1 MSAVPEAR
9 MMILLA
15 ALSALGATQE
25 SEAQDLARV
34 ESSRSPVRL
43 WMSNDRRYR
52 EGDRVRIQVDADTDG
67 FLLVLNYDP
76 TGRLRVLFP
85 LDPRDDTRI
94 EAGRRYE
101 VRSEGANAAFRA
113 GGDGAGFVYT
123 AVAEEPWRFDEIV
136 LADRWDLTRLE
147 LDARADDPEPE
158 ITELVQRLAGPR
170 GFDYDVMGYRVYGE
184 VTHTSY
190 NTYVYPAGPTYV
202 YDDYL
207 FCNNW
212 NWRYDG
218 CRRWPYDN
226 YWSFSL
232 GYYRPYHYGYYGYY
246 SPYRYGYGYDRYRYG
261 YGYPYFP
268 SRPSY
273 FPVGKAPV
281 LVGRPRGYTVV
292 PRGTLASGFRGSRGG
307 IGSAVTG
314 PSRGSRGDALVPD
327 SRGRARGPA
336 RPAREVVGRGGPTIT
351 SSSPEPSRA
360 APPARRSRGSES
372 RYSVPDRGSNRS
384 EPARGA
390 DRSEPGRG
398 FSRPERVAPSER
410 EAPRARGESSRYTP
424 PARGEDRV
432 ESGRGFS
439 RPERAAPS
447 ERETPR
453 ARGESSRREPPQRF
467 EPSRREAPAVRRDP
481 PAARRDPP
489 AQRAE
494 PVRREPP
501 SRSRAAE
508 PRRDPP
514 RAQAHGGGDRGGQ
527 GGAQRGGGGGG
538 GGGG

>member
-1 MSAVPEAR
+1 

-15 ALSALGATQE
+15 ALSALSVPPAQ
-25 SEAQDLARV
+25 EAQELAGV
-34 ESSRSPVRL
+34 ESSRPAVRL

-52 EGDRVRIQVDADTDG
+52 EGDRVRIQVDADADG
-67 FLLVLNYDP
+67 YLLVLNYDP
-76 TGRLRVLFP
+76 NGRLRVLFP

-101 VRSEGANAAFRA
+101 VRSDGANAAFRA
-113 GGDGAGFVYT
+113 GGDGTGFVYS

-147 LDARADDPEPE
+147 LDDRADDPEPE

-170 GFDYDVMGYRVYGE
+170 GFDYDVVGYRVYGE
-184 VTHTSY
+184 VTYTSY
-190 NTYVYPAGPTYV
+190 NTYVYPAGPTYI

-218 CRRWPYDN
+218 CRRWPFDS

-232 GYYRPYHYGYYGYY
+232 GYYRPYYY
-246 SPYRYGYGYDRYRYG
+246 SHYDYYYPYRYRYG

-268 SRPSY
+268 GRPSYPY

-314 PSRGSRGDALVPD
+314 PSRGSRGDVAIPD
-327 SRGRARGPA
+327 TRSRARGPA

-351 SSSPEPSRA
+351 SSAPAPSRA
-360 APPARRSRGSES
+360 APPARRSRGSDT
-372 RYSVPDRGSNRS
+372 RYTVPDRGSNRS

-390 DRSEPGRG
+390 ERSEPGRG

-410 EAPRARGESSRYTP
+410 EAPRARGESSRREP
-424 PARGEDRV
+424 PQRFE
-432 ESGRGFS
+432 
-439 RPERAAPS
+439 P
-447 ERETPR
+447 
-453 ARGESSRREPPQRF
+453 SRREPPQRF
-467 EPSRREAPAVRRDP
+467 EPSRRDAPAVRRDP

-501 SRSRAAE
+501 QRTRSAE

-514 RAQAHGGGDRGGQ
+514 RAQAHSGGDRGGQ

-538 GGGG
+538 GGGRSRRP

>member
-1 MSAVPEAR
+1 

-15 ALSALGATQE
+15 ALSALSAPQAL
-25 SEAQDLARV
+25 EAQEYGRA
-34 ESSRSPVRL
+34 EASRQPVRL

-52 EGDRVRIQVDADTDG
+52 EGDRVRLQVDADTDG

-76 TGRLRVLFP
+76 NGRLRVLFP

-101 VRSEGANAAFRA
+101 VRSEGMDAAFRA
-113 GGDGAGFVYT
+113 GGDGTGFVYT
-123 AVAEEPWRFDEIV
+123 AVADEPWRFDDIV
-136 LADRWDLTRLE
+136 LADRWDVTRLE
-147 LDARADDPEPE
+147 LDERADDPEPE

-170 GFDYDVMGYRVYGE
+170 GFDYDVMGYRVYGQ
-184 VTHTSY
+184 TAYTSY
-190 NTYVYPAGPTYV
+190 NTYVYPAGRTYI

-207 FCNNW
+207 YCNNW

-218 CRRWPYDN
+218 CRRWPFDGG
-226 YWSFSL
+226 WSFGL
-232 GYYRPYHYGYYGYY
+232 GYYRPYSYGYY
-246 SPYRYGYGYDRYRYG
+246 SPYRYQYG

-268 SRPSY
+268 GRPSYPY

-292 PRGTLASGFRGSRGG
+292 PRGTLASGFRGSRGS

-314 PSRGSRGDALVPD
+314 GPARGPRGDGLVPD
-327 SRGRARGPA
+327 SRNRARGPA
-336 RPAREVVGRGGPTIT
+336 RPAREVGGRGPSIT

-360 APPARRSRGSES
+360 APPARRSRGSDT
-372 RYSVPDRGSNRS
+372 RYTVPARGGDRS
-384 EPARGA
+384 EPARGS

-410 EAPRARGESSRYTP
+410 EAPRARGESSR
-424 PARGEDRV
+424 
-432 ESGRGFS
+432 
-439 RPERAAPS
+439 
-447 ERETPR
+447 
-453 ARGESSRREPPQRF
+453 REPPQRF
-467 EPSRREAPAVRRDP
+467 EPSRRDAPAARRDP

-489 AQRAE
+489 
-494 PVRREPP
+494 
-501 SRSRAAE
+501 SRPRSAE

-514 RAQAHGGGDRGGQ
+514 RAQAQGGGGRGGQ

-538 GGGG
+538 GRSRRP

>member
-1 MSAVPEAR
+1 
-9 MMILLA
+9 MILLA
-15 ALSALGATQE
+15 ALSALSVTPAQ
-25 SEAQDLARV
+25 EAQELASV
-34 ESSRSPVRL
+34 ESSRPPVRL

-52 EGDRVRIQVDADTDG
+52 EGDRVRVQVDADADG

-85 LDPRDDTRI
+85 LDPRDDARI

-101 VRSEGANAAFRA
+101 VRSEGINAAFRA
-113 GGDGAGFVYT
+113 GGDGTGFVYT

-136 LADRWDLTRLE
+136 LADRWDVTRLE
-147 LDARADDPEPE
+147 LSGRADDPEPE

-190 NTYVYPAGPTYV
+190 NTYVYPAGPTYI

-207 FCNNW
+207 YCNNW

-218 CRRWPYDN
+218 CRRWPFDS

-232 GYYRPYHYGYYGYY
+232 GYYRPYYYGYYGYY
-246 SPYRYGYGYDRYRYG
+246 PYRYGYGYDRYRYG

-268 SRPSY
+268 GRPSY
-273 FPVGKAPV
+273 PYFPSGKAPV

-292 PRGTLASGFRGSRGG
+292 PRGTLASGFRGSRGS

-314 PSRGSRGDALVPD
+314 PARGTRGDELIPD
-327 SRGRARGPA
+327 SRSRARGPA
-336 RPAREVVGRGGPTIT
+336 RPAREVVGRGGPTMT
-351 SSSPEPSRA
+351 SSAPEPSRA
-360 APPARRSRGSES
+360 APPARRSRGSET
-372 RYSVPDRGSNRS
+372 RYTVPARGGDRF
-384 EPARGA
+384 EPTRGA

-410 EAPRARGESSRYTP
+410 EAPRARGESSRREP
-424 PARGEDRV
+424 PQRV
-432 ESGRGFS
+432 E
-439 RPERAAPS
+439 P
-447 ERETPR
+447 
-453 ARGESSRREPPQRF
+453 SRREPP
-467 EPSRREAPAVRRDP
+467 AV
-481 PAARRDPP
+481 RRDPP

-494 PVRREPP
+494 PVRRDPP
-501 SRSRAAE
+501 SRSRSAE

-527 GGAQRGGGGGG
+527 GGGQRGGGGGG
-538 GGGG
+538 GGGGGRSRRP

>member
-15 ALSALGATQE
+15 ALSALSATQAP
-25 SEAQDLARV
+25 EAQELASVGSGRP
-34 ESSRSPVRL
+34 PVRL

-76 TGRLRVLFP
+76 NGRLRVLFP

-101 VRSEGANAAFRA
+101 VRTEGANAAFRA
-113 GGDGAGFVYT
+113 GGDGTGFVYT

-136 LADRWDLTRLE
+136 LADRWDVTRLE
-147 LDARADDPEPE
+147 LDERADDPEPE
-158 ITELVQRLAGPR
+158 ITALVQRLAGPR

-190 NTYVYPAGPTYV
+190 NTYVYPAGPTYI

-212 NWRYDG
+212 SWRYDG
-218 CRRWPYDN
+218 CRRWPFDS

-246 SPYRYGYGYDRYRYG
+246 SPYRYGYGY
-261 YGYPYFP
+261 GYPYFP

-273 FPVGKAPV
+273 PYFPSGKAPV

-292 PRGTLASGFRGSRGG
+292 PRGTLASGFRGSRGS

-314 PSRGSRGDALVPD
+314 PARGTRGDELIPD
-327 SRGRARGPA
+327 SRSRARGPA

-351 SSSPEPSRA
+351 SSAPEPSRA

-372 RYSVPDRGSNRS
+372 RYAVPDRGSRRS

-410 EAPRARGESSRYTP
+410 EAPRARGESSR
-424 PARGEDRV
+424 
-432 ESGRGFS
+432 
-439 RPERAAPS
+439 
-447 ERETPR
+447 
-453 ARGESSRREPPQRF
+453 REPPQRI
-467 EPSRREAPAVRRDP
+467 EPTRREAPAVRRDP

-494 PVRREPP
+494 PARRDPP
-501 SRSRAAE
+501 SRSRSAE

-538 GGGG
+538 GGRSRRP

>member
-1 MSAVPEAR
+1 
-9 MMILLA
+9 MILLA
-15 ALSALGATQE
+15 ALSALSVTPAQ
-25 SEAQDLARV
+25 EAQELASV
-34 ESSRSPVRL
+34 ESSRPPVRL

-52 EGDRVRIQVDADTDG
+52 EGDRVRVQVDADADG

-85 LDPRDDTRI
+85 LDPRDDARI

-101 VRSEGANAAFRA
+101 VRSEGINAAFRA
-113 GGDGAGFVYT
+113 GGDGTGFVYT

-136 LADRWDLTRLE
+136 LADRWDVTRLE
-147 LDARADDPEPE
+147 LSGRADDPEPE

-190 NTYVYPAGPTYV
+190 NTYVYPAGPTYI

-207 FCNNW
+207 YCNNW

-218 CRRWPYDN
+218 CRRWPFDS

-232 GYYRPYHYGYYGYY
+232 GYYRPYYYGYYGYY
-246 SPYRYGYGYDRYRYG
+246 PYRYGYGYDRYRYG

-268 SRPSY
+268 GRPSY
-273 FPVGKAPV
+273 PYFPSGKAPV

-292 PRGTLASGFRGSRGG
+292 PRGTLASGFRGSRGS

-314 PSRGSRGDALVPD
+314 PARGTRGDELIPD
-327 SRGRARGPA
+327 SRSRARGPA

-351 SSSPEPSRA
+351 SSAPEPSRA
-360 APPARRSRGSES
+360 APPARRSRGSET
-372 RYSVPDRGSNRS
+372 RYTVPARGGDRF
-384 EPARGA
+384 EPTRGA

-410 EAPRARGESSRYTP
+410 EAPRARGESSRREP
-424 PARGEDRV
+424 PQRV
-432 ESGRGFS
+432 E
-439 RPERAAPS
+439 P
-447 ERETPR
+447 
-453 ARGESSRREPPQRF
+453 SRREPP
-467 EPSRREAPAVRRDP
+467 AV
-481 PAARRDPP
+481 RRDPP

-494 PVRREPP
+494 PVRRDPP
-501 SRSRAAE
+501 SRSRSAE

-527 GGAQRGGGGGG
+527 GGGQRGGGGGG
-538 GGGG
+538 GGGGGRSRRP

>member
-1 MSAVPEAR
+1 

-15 ALSALGATQE
+15 ALSALSVTPAQ
-25 SEAQDLARV
+25 EAQELASV
-34 ESSRSPVRL
+34 ESSRPPVRL

-52 EGDRVRIQVDADTDG
+52 EGDRVRVQVDADADG

-85 LDPRDDTRI
+85 LDPRDDARI

-101 VRSEGANAAFRA
+101 VRSEGINAAFRA
-113 GGDGAGFVYT
+113 GGDGTGFVYT

-136 LADRWDLTRLE
+136 LADRWDVTRLE
-147 LDARADDPEPE
+147 LSGRADDPEPE

-190 NTYVYPAGPTYV
+190 NTYVYPAGPTYI

-207 FCNNW
+207 YCNNW

-218 CRRWPYDN
+218 CRRWPFDS

-232 GYYRPYHYGYYGYY
+232 GYYRPYYYGYYGYY
-246 SPYRYGYGYDRYRYG
+246 PYRYGYGYDRYRYG

-268 SRPSY
+268 GRPSY
-273 FPVGKAPV
+273 PYFPSGKAPV

-292 PRGTLASGFRGSRGG
+292 PRGTLASGFRGSRGS

-314 PSRGSRGDALVPD
+314 PARGTRGDELIPD
-327 SRGRARGPA
+327 SRSRARGPA
-336 RPAREVVGRGGPTIT
+336 RPAREVVGRGGPTMT
-351 SSSPEPSRA
+351 SSAPEPSRA
-360 APPARRSRGSES
+360 APPARRSRGSET
-372 RYSVPDRGSNRS
+372 RYTVPARGGDRF
-384 EPARGA
+384 EPTRGA

-410 EAPRARGESSRYTP
+410 EAPRARGESSRREP
-424 PARGEDRV
+424 PQRV
-432 ESGRGFS
+432 E
-439 RPERAAPS
+439 P
-447 ERETPR
+447 
-453 ARGESSRREPPQRF
+453 SRREPP
-467 EPSRREAPAVRRDP
+467 AV
-481 PAARRDPP
+481 RRDPP

-494 PVRREPP
+494 PVRRDPP
-501 SRSRAAE
+501 SRSRSAE

-527 GGAQRGGGGGG
+527 GGGQRGGGGGG
-538 GGGG
+538 GGGGGRSRRP

>member
-1 MSAVPEAR
+1 
-9 MMILLA
+9 MILLA
-15 ALSALGATQE
+15 ALSALSATPAQE
-25 SEAQDLARV
+25 AEELARV
-34 ESSRSPVRL
+34 ESSRPAVRL

-52 EGDRVRIQVDADTDG
+52 EGDRVRIQVDADADG
-67 FLLVLNYDP
+67 YLLVLNYDP
-76 TGRLRVLFP
+76 DGRLRVLFP
-85 LDPRDDTRI
+85 IDPRDDTRI

-113 GGDGAGFVYT
+113 GGDGTGFVYT
-123 AVAEEPWRFDEIV
+123 AVADEPWRFDEIV

-147 LDARADDPEPE
+147 LDGRADDPEPE

-184 VTHTSY
+184 VTHSSY
-190 NTYVYPAGPTYV
+190 NTYVYPAGPTYI

-212 NWRYDG
+212 SWRYDG
-218 CRRWPYDN
+218 CRRWPYDG

-232 GYYRPYHYGYYGYY
+232 GYYRPYYY
-246 SPYRYGYGYDRYRYG
+246 SHYDYYYPYRYRYG
-261 YGYPYFP
+261 YGSPYGYPYFPGRPSYPYFP
-268 SRPSY
+268 S
-273 FPVGKAPV
+273 GKAPV

-292 PRGTLASGFRGSRGG
+292 PRGTLASGFRGSRGS

-314 PSRGSRGDALVPD
+314 PARGSRGDGVVPD

-351 SSSPEPSRA
+351 SSTPEPSRA

-372 RYSVPDRGSNRS
+372 RYAVPDRGSNRT
-384 EPARGA
+384 EPGRGA
-390 DRSEPGRG
+390 ERSEPGRG
-398 FSRPERVAPSER
+398 FTRPERVAPSER
-410 EAPRARGESSRYTP
+410 EAPRARGE
-424 PARGEDRV
+424 A
-432 ESGRGFS
+432 
-439 RPERAAPS
+439 
-447 ERETPR
+447 
-453 ARGESSRREPPQRF
+453 SRREPPQRF

-481 PAARRDPP
+481 PAVRRDPP

-494 PVRREPP
+494 PARREPP
-501 SRSRAAE
+501 SRSRSAE

-514 RAQAHGGGDRGGQ
+514 RMQAQGGGDRGGQ

-538 GGGG
+538 GGGRSRRP

>member
-1 MSAVPEAR
+1 

-15 ALSALGATQE
+15 ALSALSATPV
-25 SEAQDLARV
+25 SEAQELASV
-34 ESSRSPVRL
+34 ESSRQPVRL

-76 TGRLRVLFP
+76 NGRLRVLFP
-85 LDPRDDTRI
+85 LDPRDDARI

-101 VRSEGANAAFRA
+101 VRSEGVDAAFRA
-113 GGDGAGFVYT
+113 GGDGTGFVYT

-147 LDARADDPEPE
+147 LDGRADDPEPE
-158 ITELVQRLAGPR
+158 ITELVQRLAGAR
-170 GFDYDVMGYRVYGE
+170 GFDYDVLGYRVEGE
-184 VTHTSY
+184 VAYTSY
-190 NTYVYPAGPTYV
+190 NTYVYPAGPTYI

-218 CRRWPYDN
+218 CRRWPYDS

-232 GYYRPYHYGYYGYY
+232 GYYRPYNYGHYGYY

-268 SRPSY
+268 GRPSY
-273 FPVGKAPV
+273 PSFPVGKAPV

-292 PRGTLASGFRGSRGG
+292 PRGTLASGFRGSRGS

-314 PSRGSRGDALVPD
+314 PARGSRGDALVPD

-372 RYSVPDRGSNRS
+372 RYAVPHRGSNRS

-390 DRSEPGRG
+390 ARSEPGRG
-398 FSRPERVAPSER
+398 FSRPTRVAPSER
-410 EAPRARGESSRYTP
+410 EAPRARG
-424 PARGEDRV
+424 G
-432 ESGRGFS
+432 
-439 RPERAAPS
+439 
-447 ERETPR
+447 
-453 ARGESSRREPPQRF
+453 SSRREPPQRI

-489 AQRAE
+489 AARSNPPAARRDPPAQRAQ
-494 PVRREPP
+494 PARRDPP
-501 SRSRAAE
+501 SRSRSAE

-514 RAQAHGGGDRGGQ
+514 RPQAQRGGRGGQ
-527 GGAQRGGGGGG
+527 AGAQRGGGGGG
-538 GGGG
+538 GGGRSRRP

>member
-1 MSAVPEAR
+1 

-15 ALSALGATQE
+15 ALSALSAPQAL
-25 SEAQDLARV
+25 EAQEYARV
-34 ESSRSPVRL
+34 ESSRQPVRL

-52 EGDRVRIQVDADTDG
+52 EGDRVRIQVDADADG

-76 TGRLRVLFP
+76 SGRLRVLFP

-101 VRSEGANAAFRA
+101 VRSEGLDAAFRA
-113 GGDGAGFVYT
+113 GGDGTGFVYT
-123 AVAEEPWRFDEIV
+123 AVAEEPWRFDDIV
-136 LADRWDLTRLE
+136 LADRWDVTRLE
-147 LDARADDPEPE
+147 IDARADDPEPE
-158 ITELVQRLAGPR
+158 ITELVQGLAGPR

-184 VTHTSY
+184 AAYTSY
-190 NTYVYPAGPTYV
+190 NTYVYPAGPTYI

-212 NWRYDG
+212 SWRYDG
-218 CRRWPYDN
+218 CRRWPFDS

-232 GYYRPYHYGYYGYY
+232 GYYRPYYFSHYDYYY
-246 SPYRYGYGYDRYRYG
+246 PYRYRYG

-268 SRPSY
+268 GRPS

-314 PSRGSRGDALVPD
+314 PARGPGGDRLVPD
-327 SRGRARGPA
+327 TRNRARGPA

-351 SSSPEPSRA
+351 SSAPEPSRA
-360 APPARRSRGSES
+360 APPARRSRGSDT
-372 RYSVPDRGSNRS
+372 RYTVPARGADRS
-384 EPARGA
+384 EPARGS

-398 FSRPERVAPSER
+398 FSRPERIAPSER
-410 EAPRARGESSRYTP
+410 EAPRARGESSR
-424 PARGEDRV
+424 
-432 ESGRGFS
+432 
-439 RPERAAPS
+439 
-447 ERETPR
+447 
-453 ARGESSRREPPQRF
+453 REPPQRV
-467 EPSRREAPAVRRDP
+467 EPSRRDPPAARGNPREDRRDP
-481 PAARRDPP
+481 PAARSNPSAARRDPP

-494 PVRREPP
+494 PARRDPP
-501 SRSRAAE
+501 PRARSAE

-514 RAQAHGGGDRGGQ
+514 RAQAQGGGGRGGQ
-527 GGAQRGGGGGG
+527 GSAPRGGGGGG
-538 GGGG
+538 GRSRRP

>member
-1 MSAVPEAR
+1 

-232 GYYRPYHYGYYGYY
+232 GYHRPYRYGYYGYY
-246 SPYRYGYGYDRYRYG
+246 SPYRYGYG

-292 PRGTLASGFRGSRGG
+292 PRGTLASGFRGSRGS

-314 PSRGSRGDALVPD
+314 PSRGPTRGDGFVPD

-336 RPAREVVGRGGPTIT
+336 RPSREVVGRDGPTIT
-351 SSSPEPSRA
+351 RGAPEPSRA
-360 APPARRSRGSES
+360 APPARRARGSET
-372 RYSVPDRGSNRS
+372 RYAV
-384 EPARGA
+384 PARGA

-398 FSRPERVAPSER
+398 FSRPERVAPFER
-410 EAPRARGESSRYTP
+410 EA
-424 PARGEDRV
+424 
-432 ESGRGFS
+432 
-439 RPERAAPS
+439 
-447 ERETPR
+447 PR
-453 ARGESSRREPPQRF
+453 ARGESSRREPPQRVEPARRESPRQYEPARRESPRQV
-467 EPSRREAPAVRRDP
+467 EPSRRDP

-501 SRSRAAE
+501 SRSRSAE
-508 PRRDPP
+508 PRRDSPP

-538 GGGG
+538 GGGGRSRRP

>member
-1 MSAVPEAR
+1 
-9 MMILLA
+9 MILLA
-15 ALSALGATQE
+15 ALTALSATPAQE
-25 SEAQDLARV
+25 AELASV
-34 ESSRSPVRL
+34 ESSRPAVRL

-52 EGDRVRIQVDADTDG
+52 EGDRVRVQVDADADG

-85 LDPRDDTRI
+85 LDPRDDARI

-113 GGDGAGFVYT
+113 GGDGTGFVYT

-190 NTYVYPAGPTYV
+190 NTYVYPAGPTYI

-218 CRRWPYDN
+218 CRRWPFDS

-268 SRPSY
+268 GRPSY
-273 FPVGKAPV
+273 PYFPSGKAPV

-292 PRGTLASGFRGSRGG
+292 PRGTLASGFRGSRGS

-314 PSRGSRGDALVPD
+314 PSRGSRGDELVPD
-327 SRGRARGPA
+327 SRSRARGPA
-336 RPAREVVGRGGPTIT
+336 RPAREVVGRDRPTIT
-351 SSSPEPSRA
+351 SSAPEPSRA

-372 RYSVPDRGSNRS
+372 RYAVPDRGSDRS
-384 EPARGA
+384 QTARGA

-410 EAPRARGESSRYTP
+410 EAPRARGESSR
-424 PARGEDRV
+424 
-432 ESGRGFS
+432 
-439 RPERAAPS
+439 
-447 ERETPR
+447 
-453 ARGESSRREPPQRF
+453 REPPQRF
-467 EPSRREAPAVRRDP
+467 EPSRREPSVERREPRVERRDP
-481 PAARRDPP
+481 PAVRRDPP

-501 SRSRAAE
+501 SRSRSAE

-538 GGGG
+538 GGGGRSRRP